1 MRAEP
6 MGSIREVSTGRTR
19 LLEPEHLIGRA
30 PTCAL
35 CLDELYV
42 SAQHAL
48 VRWTPDRWE
57 LKDLG
62 SRNGTFL
69 NGIRLKPGDVYPME
83 RDSRLAFGK
92 LAQEGEL
99 VDGSSPSVMVVPLYG
114 SYPVLVDR

>member
-6 MGSIREVSTGRTR
+6 MGSIREVSTRRPR

-30 PTCAL
+30 PTSAL
-35 CLDELYV
+35 GLDELYV

-69 NGIRLKPGDVYPME
+69 NSLRLKPGEVYPME
-83 RDSRLAFGK
+83 RGSRLAFGK
-92 LAQEGEL
+92 LAQEWEL
-99 VDGSSPSVMVVPLYG
+99 VDGSSPSVRVVPLDG
-114 SYPVLVDR
+114 ANPGLV